1 MNTIEASIRN
11 TKTGGDIK
19 KLRLD
24 GKVPGIIYGG
34 EDLTKKISVSK
45 NLCKQPS
52 QSTYK
57 QSGFL
62 SNNNKSSITKSSANF
77 SKIV

>member
-24 GKVPGIIYGG
+24 GKVPGIVYGG
-34 EDLTKKISVSK
+34 EDLTKKF
-45 NLCKQPS
+45 Q
-52 QSTYK
+52 
-57 QSGFL
+57 FL
-62 SNNNKSSITKSSANF
+62 KKF
-77 SKIV
+77 